1 MEVEEL
7 IEKRT
12 SERPK
17 KNRLLL
23 RGAFRKHNVKCEKYG
38 QYGHN
43 KEIYRNCSILKL
55 RKQSQIIL
63 PLGIG
68 DKITSILKDLKKKKI
83 LLCSI

>member
-23 RGAFRKHNVKCEKYG
+23 RGAFRKHNVKCGKYG
-38 QYGHN
+38 
-43 KEIYRNCSILKL
+43 
-55 RKQSQIIL
+55 
-63 PLGIG
+63 
-68 DKITSILKDLKKKKI
+68 
-83 LLCSI
+83 